1 MAILSFKFCH
11 VKSTNA
17 IVTRGKGGRA
27 ASKAATKPQS
37 GRQSG
42 ILNYQTVKLLEVIES
57 IKLFGGQM
65 WERVA
70 RDYQAVSEEVV
81 LRNWKDVEAKIL
93 RSL

>member
-1 MAILSFKFCH
+1 MTEGSETPFLAILSFKFCH

-70 RDYQAVSEEVV
+70 RRGCTKELEG
-81 LRNWKDVEAKIL
+81 
-93 RSL
+93 